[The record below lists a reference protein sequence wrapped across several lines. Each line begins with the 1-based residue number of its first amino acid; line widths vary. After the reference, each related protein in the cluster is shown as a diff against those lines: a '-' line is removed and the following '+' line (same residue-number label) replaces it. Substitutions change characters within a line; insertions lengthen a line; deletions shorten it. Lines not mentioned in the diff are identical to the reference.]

1 MKKLIVFVLI
11 ACITAVMFFVFKDT
25 VKNTISGGRDKIIDI
40 AVRQLESRYHLPPGS
55 LKQATGVLKNMDA
68 GMIQTLMNNPQEM
81 LSGKGKASVDFLN
94 SSEGKKIKEMIEK
107 GKLPK
112 Q

>member
-1 MKKLIVFVLI
+1 MKKLIIIVLI
-11 ACITAVMFFVFKDT
+11 VSLAAVMIFIFKDT
-25 VKNTISGGRDKIIDI
+25 VKNTLSGGRDKIIDI

-68 GMIQTLMNNPQEM
+68 GTIQTLISNPQEM
-81 LSGKGKASVDFLN
+81 LSGKGKASLNFLN
-94 SSEGKKIKEMIEK
+94 TSEGKKIKEMIEK

>member
-1 MKKLIVFVLI
+1 MKKLIIFLLV
-11 ACITAVMFFVFKDT
+11 ACISAVMVFVFKDT
-25 VKNTISGGRDKIIDI
+25 LKNTISGGRDKIINI
-40 AVRQLESRYHLPPGS
+40 AIRQLESRYHLTPGS

-81 LSGKGKASVDFLN
+81 LSGKGKASLDFLN
-94 SSEGKKIKEMIEK
+94 SSEGKKIKEMIDK
-107 GKLPK
+107 GKIPK